1 MSFSDPTGKLG
12 PHQRDRRYKA
22 KVVYESQS
30 FVDEKGKPLPISE
43 VAKRLKVGVKGAPAA
58 APKAE
63 RAGNGNLPFG
73 PALQRSLMDRVRGKD
88 AAGAQ
93 SMLARYEDRSQ
104 LGLTRLTEALPGV
117 YDWIVLTARSGK
129 HRGNLV
135 LAQIVSRDSDDV
147 VTYKVFGSGEED
159 YLVSSELISHAKN
172 VFEVGRDTEERSA
185 SRWEAVKR
193 WLGFGP
199 KRAPTAGLP
208 GEGKPPATAPTP
220 LIPRNQAV
228 AAELASM
235 TFTMGLELPS
245 VLAELNVVH
254 EQFSPRTRTPVQ
266 LNLEGTTEARELL
279 AAFTGN
285 VAGDNAPEA
294 LAQQAVATVLASN
307 ADSHMNPRDVAEQ
320 VWQRVMPVLA
330 ASARVRGVTVNTDWA
345 KPMLNRVTVVVRG
358 ALENHAVNA
367 MDVSL
372 LFEAEPDDPLRLAV
386 EAQLRDVLNG
396 NRPVAIFCANMAQDE
411 LENRLAVYTAQ
422 ASNRQFV
429 LIGNPAT
436 TGKADMARVKMKAAS
451 RLGLASIFLR
461 IYTDNP
467 DRLTNLDRAA
477 VLEILR
483 ILAGMK
489 LEPVLSLP
497 SLLEAKVTDIQ
508 A

>member
-43 VAKRLKVGVKGAPAA
+43 VAKRLKVGVKGAPAT
-58 APKAE
+58 APKVE
-63 RAGNGNLPFG
+63 RAGKEALPFG
-73 PALQRSLMDRVRGKD
+73 PALQQILMDRVRGKD

-117 YDWIVLTARSGK
+117 YDWIVLTANSGT

-135 LAQIVSRDSDDV
+135 LAQIVSRDSDNA
-147 VTYKVFGSGEED
+147 VTYRVFGSGEEGQ
-159 YLVSSELISHAKN
+159 LSSIELTSLARN
-172 VFEVGRDTEERSA
+172 VFRVRSA
-185 SRWEAVKR
+185 SWWEVVKR
-193 WLGFGP
+193 WFGFVP
-199 KRAPTAGLP
+199 KRAPAIGLP
-208 GEGKPPATAPTP
+208 GKKTPPATAPTVVSSP
-220 LIPRNQAV
+220 QNQRV
-228 AAELASM
+228 SEQLAGM
-235 TFTMGLELPS
+235 TFSMGLKLPS
-245 VLAELNVVH
+245 VLAELNAIH
-254 EQFSPRTRTPVQ
+254 REFEPQIQ
-266 LNLEGTTEARELL
+266 LNLAGTTEARELL
-279 AAFTGN
+279 AAFEGN
-285 VAGDNAPEA
+285 VSLDGAPEA
-294 LAQQAVATVLASN
+294 LAQQAVATVFASN
-307 ADSHMNPRDVAEQ
+307 SDSRMNPRDVAEQ
-320 VWQRVMPVLA
+320 VWLRVMPVLA

-345 KPMLNRVTVVVRG
+345 QPMLNRVTVVVRG

-396 NRPVAIFCANMAQDE
+396 NRPVAIFCANMAQE
-411 LENRLAVYTAQ
+411 EMGNRLAVYTRQ
-422 ASNRQFV
+422 ATNKQFV

-436 TGKADMARVKMKAAS
+436 TGKADMDRVKLEAAS

-467 DRLTNLDRAA
+467 DRLTNLDKAA

-483 ILAGMK
+483 ILAGTPPK
-489 LEPVLSLP
+489 AVIDIP
-497 SLLEAKVTDIQ
+497 SLLVATVTDIQ